1 MTSDIRLVAG
11 GLKSFIPS
19 INRST
24 GTGGTIDPRYCY
36 GIWLRHIRMIARAG
50 LDLKRETVVEIGPG
64 DSVGTGFAALLT
76 TATRYI
82 ALDVVPH
89 ATAVVQTTLLESIAT
104 LLRQRTSIPDAAE
117 LPKVFPKLL
126 DYRFPSDVL
135 HDSDLDE
142 RLSWDHVEMIR
153 SAIARMGLDEPES
166 MLRYV
171 CPWSSRSI
179 ERESADLVFSQAAL
193 QEIDNRGTPGG
204 LRQTFEAMGRWL
216 KIGGIMS
223 HQVDLG
229 MYGAEPWDRHWSY
242 GDTTWSLIR
251 GQRPNYINREPLSAY
266 ERLCDEFGFDVVL
279 LDVVREAPV
288 TPSHQ
293 LASRFKVLDERDRTA
308 RAVHIVAV
316 KR

>member
-1 MTSDIRLVAG
+1 MTSDLRLVAG
-11 GLKSFIPS
+11 GLKSLIPS

-36 GIWLRHIRMIARAG
+36 GIWLRHVRMIARAG
-50 LDLKRETVVEIGPG
+50 LELKRDVVVEIGPG

-76 TATRYI
+76 TANRYI

-89 ATAVVQTTLLESIAT
+89 ATTVVQTTLLESIAS
-104 LLRQRTSIPDAAE
+104 LLREREAIPDHAE
-117 LPKVFPKLL
+117 LPKVFPRLP

-135 HDSDLDE
+135 GDQGLDE
-142 RLSWDHVEMIR
+142 RLSPGHVEIIR
-153 SAIARMGLDEPES
+153 SAIARMGRAEPGS
-166 MLRYV
+166 VLRYV
-171 CPWSSRSI
+171 CPWSSRSM
-179 ERESADLVFSQAAL
+179 EGQSADLVFSQAAL
-193 QEIDNRGTPGG
+193 QEIDNRGTPGA
-204 LRQTFEAMGRWL
+204 LRQTFEAMSQWL
-216 KIGGIMS
+216 KVGGIMS

-229 MYGAEPWDRHWSY
+229 MYGAEPWDRHWTY

-266 ERLCDEFGFDVVL
+266 EALCEEFGFEVVL
-279 LDVVREAPV
+279 LDVVHEAPV
-288 TPSHQ
+288 TPSRR